1 MRTILRIL
9 IGLTLACLAAAVVKV
24 SHVITPAE
32 LASLSGDALGA
43 RLVRFGELVLLTA
56 TQQALFIVPLAL
68 IAIAVAETNRL
79 RGWFTYALLGAAI
92 AGAGWYLQYTGEG
105 ELRTVANP
113 YAAQA
118 YAIEGMI
125 AGLIYWVSAGR
136 FAGWRRG
143 GGLVRAKP
151 LPLARSRPQ
160 VSDVPAND
168 GKAVKA
174 K

>member
-9 IGLTLACLAAAVVKV
+9 MGLTLACLAAAVVKV

-32 LASLSGDALGA
+32 LGSLTGDALAA
-43 RLVRFGELVLLTA
+43 RLLRFGDLALLTA
-56 TQQALFIVPLAL
+56 TQQALFVVPLAL
-68 IAIAVAETNRL
+68 IAIAVAEINRL
-79 RGWFTYALLGAAI
+79 RGWLTYTVLGAAI
-92 AGAGWYLQYTGEG
+92 AAAGWYLQYTGES

-118 YAIEGMI
+118 YAIEGII
-125 AGLIYWVSAGR
+125 AGFVYWLFAGR
-136 FAGWRRG
+136 YAGWRRG

-151 LPLARSRPQ
+151 MPLAKSRPQ

-168 GKAVKA
+168 AKAVKA